1 MFGRSY
7 EPGLILAYCLRTNP
21 LKLFGMLPLF
31 LKLAPKG
38 RIGLLPHQIKKKKNF
53 SKILKEAEIMEHIVP
68 AQES

>member
-21 LKLFGMLPLF
+21 FKLFGMLPLF
-31 LKLAPKG
+31 LKLAPRG
-38 RIGLLPHQIKKKKNF
+38 RIGLLPQRIKGKKNF
-53 SKILKEAEIMEHIVP
+53 SKILKEADIMEHIVP